1 MQAGA
6 SQEKIAQVAHAATS
20 DLFSAI
26 EKVAIEYAETMTV
39 TGRKVDD
46 ALFTRVR
53 KHFSE
58 AQIVELTAAVALEV
72 PEQLWQ
78 RDKQSGA
85 HHHAQQIPRSTQDDH
100 GEDVDRLCEEKVLRE
115 HRPLPG
121 GQEAPADASKRGAH
135 GEGLELGDRRVDSH
149 GL

>member
-20 DLFSAI
+20 GLFSAN
-26 EKVAIEYAETMTV
+26 EKVAIEYAEAMTV

-58 AQIVELTAAVALEV
+58 AQIVEMTAAIALENFRSKFNIV
-72 PEQLWQ
+72 LCIEDL
-78 RDKQSGA
+78 GICVMM
-85 HHHAQQIPRSTQDDH
+85 QIRPRHSPH
-100 GEDVDRLCEEKVLRE
+100 
-115 HRPLPG
+115 
-121 GQEAPADASKRGAH
+121 S
-135 GEGLELGDRRVDSH
+135 
-149 GL
+149 